1 MLPARVAPDPLP
13 RPVSEPP
20 ESVRLGYPAELRDAD
35 FAKIAALALPG
46 LAAIVGMTAFGGV
59 IGYRQAKAGYLLRA
73 AGAGRFLQ

>member
-1 MLPARVAPDPLP
+1 M
-13 RPVSEPP
+13 
-20 ESVRLGYPAELRDAD
+20 RLGYPAELRDAD

-59 IGYRQAKAGYLLRA
+59 IGYRQAKAGDLLRA